1 MVFKYCKKCI
11 AIRQFLPNGYPVD
24 DNGNSIPRHCDICG
38 SEG

>member
-24 DNGNSIPRHCDICG
+24 DNGKPIPRRCDICG
-38 SEG
+38 SEE